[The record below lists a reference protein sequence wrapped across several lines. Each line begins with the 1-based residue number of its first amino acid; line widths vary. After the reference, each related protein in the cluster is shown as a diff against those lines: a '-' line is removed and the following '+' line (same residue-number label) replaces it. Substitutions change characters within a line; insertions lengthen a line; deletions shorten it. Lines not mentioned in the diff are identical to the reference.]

1 MAKKHAFQANSLI
14 SFPQIGR
21 VSIYLF
27 IIQGLRHSD
36 CDQEKCNYNECMC
49 YFYIV
54 IFLTSCWRWQNTNL
68 EHKQT
73 PEGHQGSAQEFYN
86 HPGGSMR
93 CSQEEIESGHQEAAL
108 EVAYT

>member
-36 CDQEKCNYNECMC
+36 WDQEKCNYNKCMC
-49 YFYIV
+49 QSVPSPNVVRLWALVLLIGGERGQD
-54 IFLTSCWRWQNTNL
+54 LQEDQKWQIKMCQN
-68 EHKQT
+68 
-73 PEGHQGSAQEFYN
+73 
-86 HPGGSMR
+86 
-93 CSQEEIESGHQEAAL
+93 
-108 EVAYT
+108 